1 MATLTTPKKRDES
14 FFDKIG
20 TLGRKKKKE
29 GIHYIY
35 NMIFKYVLIYSYF

>member
-1 MATLTTPKKRDES
+1 MSTLTTPKKKDES

-29 GIHYIY
+29 GKSDMTKISVYIHCI
-35 NMIFKYVLIYSYF
+35 